1 MDVSDSRIVFERMFR
16 AHHAAV
22 HRYAMR
28 RVEEAA
34 VADLVA
40 ETFLIAWRR
49 RDEIAGDPLPWL
61 LGVARRVCANHLRSR
76 QRRAALHQ
84 RLAAQP
90 VPAPLDREIVPACPD
105 AGLREALAGL
115 SERDREALLLVA
127 WDGLNNR
134 EAAKVLGCSA
144 QTFAVRLHRARAR
157 LAAALRADAPPTT
170 NHSEGMATSDAC

>member
-22 HRYAMR
+22 HRYVMR
-28 RVEEAA
+28 RVEEPA

-40 ETFLIAWRR
+40 ETFLVAWRR
-49 RDEIAGDPLPWL
+49 RGEIAGDPLPWL

-76 QRRAALHQ
+76 QRRAALNE

-90 VPAPLDREIVPACPD
+90 APATEPEIVPACQD
-105 AGLREALAGL
+105 RGLRQALAGL

-127 WDGLNNR
+127 WDGLRNR
-134 EAAKVLGCSA
+134 EAAKVVGCSPPA
-144 QTFAVRLHRARAR
+144 FAVRLHRARAR
-157 LAAALRADAPPTT
+157 LAAALQSEPNRSR
-170 NHSEGMATSDAC
+170 NHAEEVATGDVR

>member
-22 HRYAMR
+22 HRYVTR
-28 RVEEAA
+28 RVEEPV

-40 ETFLIAWRR
+40 ETFLVAWRR
-49 RDEIAGDPLPWL
+49 QDEIAGDPLPWL

-76 QRRAALHQ
+76 QRRLALNE

-90 VPAPLDREIVPACPD
+90 AHGPDSEIAPACQD
-105 AGLREALAGL
+105 RGLRQALAGL

-127 WDGLNNR
+127 WDGLTNR
-134 EAAKVLGCSA
+134 EAARVLGCSA
-144 QTFAVRLHRARAR
+144 PTFAVRLHRARAR
-157 LAAALRADAPPTT
+157 LAAALQSEPNRST
-170 NHSEGMATSDAC
+170 NHAEGMATSDVR